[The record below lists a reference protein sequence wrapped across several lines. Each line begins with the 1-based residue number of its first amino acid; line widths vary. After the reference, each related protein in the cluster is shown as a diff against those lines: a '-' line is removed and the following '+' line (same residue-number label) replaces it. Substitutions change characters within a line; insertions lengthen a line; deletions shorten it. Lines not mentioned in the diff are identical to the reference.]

1 MEYLEVTL
9 QKPMGI
15 VLEENDPKIRGVYVK
30 SLSQGGAA
38 AASGKIQ
45 AGDHLISVQGAS
57 VTGKDLDTVL
67 ATVGNA
73 PAEGVQMKFYRG
85 ALGDIINPKV
95 FFDIDIGGE
104 RAGRVTCRLRKD
116 VVPKTA
122 GTFLACSSVC
132 FLSLCSFWGSFE
144 CGAVR
149 IDSCF
154 ISLCLLLYIPPSCF
168 PIPLSTTSPLSFF
181 PPYRELPRA
190 LHGREGLRLQGFSFP

>member
-1 MEYLEVTL
+1 MEYLEVIL

-45 AGDHLISVQGAS
+45 AGDHLVSVQGAS
-57 VTGKDLDTVL
+57 VLGKDLDTVL

-73 PAEGVQMKFYRG
+73 PAEGVQMQFYRG
-85 ALGDIINPKV
+85 ALGDVINPKV

-122 GTFLACSSVC
+122 GTF
-132 FLSLCSFWGSFE
+132 F
-144 CGAVR
+144 
-149 IDSCF
+149 
-154 ISLCLLLYIPPSCF
+154 
-168 PIPLSTTSPLSFF
+168 
-181 PPYRELPRA
+181 
-190 LHGREGLRLQGFSFP
+190 

>member
-1 MEYLEVTL
+1 MTL

-15 VLEENDPKIRGVYVK
+15 VLEENDPKLRGVYVK

-45 AGDHLISVQGAS
+45 AGDHLVAVQGEV
-57 VTGKDLDTVL
+57 VTGKDLDMVL

-85 ALGDIINPKV
+85 SLGDVINPQV
-95 FFDIDIGGE
+95 YFDIDIGGD

-122 GTFLACSSVC
+122 GMLF
-132 FLSLCSFWGSFE
+132 
-144 CGAVR
+144 
-149 IDSCF
+149 DS
-154 ISLCLLLYIPPSCF
+154 IEYYVMYRDRYIYMNKNCLPSCHSKSDL
-168 PIPLSTTSPLSFF
+168 ISP
-181 PPYRELPRA
+181 
-190 LHGREGLRLQGFSFP
+190 

>member
-1 MEYLEVTL
+1 MGRLILHSHTRGKFSYLSPYIKKSEHVPTFRLPLSLSTPHRLAVTRSSSSRNNVRRSLAMEYLEVTL

-67 ATVGNA
+67 ATVGSA

-85 ALGDIINPKV
+85 ALGDVINPKV

-122 GTFLACSSVC
+122 GTFFVC
-132 FLSLCSFWGSFE
+132 
-144 CGAVR
+144 
-149 IDSCF
+149 
-154 ISLCLLLYIPPSCF
+154 CL
-168 PIPLSTTSPLSFF
+168 
-181 PPYRELPRA
+181 
-190 LHGREGLRLQGFSFP
+190 

>member
-1 MEYLEVTL
+1 MEYLDVTL

-45 AGDHLISVQGAS
+45 AGDHLVSVQGEA

-73 PAEGVQMKFYRG
+73 PAEGVQMRFYRG

-122 GTFLACSSVC
+122 GTCSVLIGFELLELVGVCDGDLELACRLWSP
-132 FLSLCSFWGSFE
+132 LLL
-144 CGAVR
+144 
-149 IDSCF
+149 
-154 ISLCLLLYIPPSCF
+154 ISLPFLLSHRNEQKHF
-168 PIPLSTTSPLSFF
+168 
-181 PPYRELPRA
+181 RA
-190 LHGREGLRLQGFSFP
+190 LRASAFKN